1 MVNKILV
8 PVDGSDHAFKALDLA
23 ADLAA
28 KDGANVVLL
37 YVIASRELPESIR
50 HFAEVEHI
58 DGPPEWIYEK
68 LVAKNIVQAALE
80 RVQEKGLKKVET
92 ILREGDPAKVIAD
105 MANTQGFDMVVMG
118 TRGLS
123 DVRGVFLGSVAHK
136 VNHMAHCTVI
146 TVK

>member
-1 MVNKILV
+1 MAKKLLV

-23 ADLAA
+23 ADLAT
-28 KDGANVVLL
+28 KDDASVMLL
-37 YVIASRELPESIR
+37 YVIASRELPASVR

-80 RVQEKGLKKVET
+80 RAQEKGLKKIET
-92 ILREGDPAKVIAD
+92 SLREGDPAKVIAD
-105 MANTQGFDMVVMG
+105 MANTQGVDMVVMG
-118 TRGLS
+118 TRGLG
-123 DVRGVFLGSVAHK
+123 DVRGIFLGSVARK

>member
-1 MVNKILV
+1 MAKKILV

-23 ADLAA
+23 SDLAA
-28 KDGANVVLL
+28 KEGATVLLL
-37 YVIASRELPESIR
+37 YVIASRQLPASIR

-58 DGPPEWIYEK
+58 EGPPEWIYEK
-68 LVAKNIVQAALE
+68 LVAKNIVQTALE
-80 RVQEKGLKKVET
+80 RAQELGLTKIET
-92 ILREGDPAKVIAD
+92 LLREGDPAKVIAD
-105 MANTQGFDMVVMG
+105 VANTQGIDMVVMG

-136 VNHMAHCTVI
+136 VNHMVPCTVI